1 MKEEEG
7 KQEDDDEK
15 KPVKM
20 EEGEGSETV
29 KKEEKEEDK
38 DKDRLEE
45 SLYDEELIEGFSFC
59 SFDTFKGLQVGLL
72 VKRTEDP
79 DPGIYISSRIRHS
92 SSGSEHI
99 AIRMQNKHHHR
110 RCFYFRVE
118 EKNVKK
124 KKIGSLL
131 LNRLDRSSSALNI

>member
-7 KQEDDDEK
+7 KQEDDDDK

-59 SFDTFKGLQVGLL
+59 SFDTFKGLQVGSP
-72 VKRTEDP
+72 VRRTEDP
-79 DPGIYISSRIRHS
+79 DPVIYIQLGPDPWFFQRFRWHHS
-92 SSGSEHI
+92 
-99 AIRMQNKHHHR
+99 
-110 RCFYFRVE
+110 Y
-118 EKNVKK
+118 NVK
-124 KKIGSLL
+124 
-131 LNRLDRSSSALNI
+131 